1 MVRQAVRLLA
11 LVLLVSGTGC
21 HTFGG
26 NRSTEPLSRAEAL
39 RLAVELANDE
49 CNARYSV
56 SPFTETD
63 YTIEFSAG
71 LWQWGGLDVAGSA
84 GYSARVSFDSTG
96 GARQIEV
103 FYSTDRIVPRH

>member
-1 MVRQAVRLLA
+1 VLSCDLPERKWERISQAHGGQA
-11 LVLLVSGTGC
+11 GTSLR
-21 HTFGG
+21 GG
-26 NRSTEPLSRAEAL
+26 GFA
-39 RLAVELANDE
+39 
-49 CNARYSV
+49 V

-96 GARQIEV
+96 ATQIEV